1 MSPRVSLPLLALVIF
16 GVALTHI
23 HVVQTDNG
31 ALLSIDGREVDIW
44 GKVKNHWVAQTR
56 SCKYV
61 TVINA
66 DSTAY
71 RQAQSLIQA
80 YSPPSSQSAKI
91 ASAWS
96 SGPWLLVEVESDVL
110 LPAVVT
116 LKQSN
121 GEFDIVPNAIWS
133 GYTQPWVAA
142 PFIRD
147 YLSRQAPDMPADLLA
162 CFTPQSKS
170 FQ

>member
-1 MSPRVSLPLLALVIF
+1 MHPRVSVPLLALVIC
-16 GVALTHI
+16 GVLLAHL
-23 HVVQTDNG
+23 HVVPTENG
-31 ALLSIDGREVDIW
+31 PLLSIDGRKVDVLGEV
-44 GKVKNHWVAQTR
+44 NNRWVTLTR
-56 SCKYV
+56 NCKD
-61 TVINA
+61 VIVLSP
-66 DSTAY
+66 DMVVY

-91 ASAWS
+91 ASAWA
-96 SGPWLLVEVESDVL
+96 SGPWLLIEVEFDAL

-116 LKQSN
+116 LKATG
-121 GEFDIVPNAIWS
+121 GEFTIVPNAIWS
-133 GYTQPWVAA
+133 GYTLPWVAA

-147 YLSRQAPDMPADLLA
+147 YLSRQAPDMPIDLVK

>member
-1 MSPRVSLPLLALVIF
+1 MPPRVSIPLLALVIL

-31 ALLSIDGREVDIW
+31 ALLSIDGREVDVW
-44 GKVKNHWVAQTR
+44 GEVKNHWVAQTR
-56 SCKYV
+56 SCKTV
-61 TVINA
+61 TLVNA
-66 DSTAY
+66 DKATY
-71 RQAQSLIQA
+71 RQAQTLIQA

-91 ASAWS
+91 VSAWS
-96 SGPWLLVEVESDVL
+96 SGSWLLVEVESDVL
-110 LPAVVT
+110 LPAVVA

-121 GEFDIVPNAIWS
+121 GEFTIIPNAIWS

>member
-1 MSPRVSLPLLALVIF
+1 
-16 GVALTHI
+16 
-23 HVVQTDNG
+23 
-31 ALLSIDGREVDIW
+31 
-44 GKVKNHWVAQTR
+44 
-56 SCKYV
+56 
-61 TVINA
+61 
-66 DSTAY
+66 
-71 RQAQSLIQA
+71 
-80 YSPPSSQSAKI
+80 
-91 ASAWS
+91 
-96 SGPWLLVEVESDVL
+96 VEVESDVL
-110 LPAVVT
+110 LPAVVA

-121 GEFDIVPNAIWS
+121 GEFTIIPNAIWS